1 LPVFWAGTVARLL
14 MAALF
19 IWMVLLM
26 RHRPVSR
33 NSIEIVWECAAVSI
47 LILLFS
53 PITWVQHAVGVL
65 PGLYLICRAAFA
77 GWRFS
82 RWQTTAMGAFAI
94 FCLIMNRFFFGRD
107 FIKLANAYRVKT
119 LGFILLLSVVLA
131 CRQHLVNTQ
140 RSRELNAGGESSPP
154 GFQLE
159 V

>member
-1 LPVFWAGTVARLL
+1 

-65 PGLYLICRAAFA
+65 PALYLICRAAFA
-77 GWRFS
+77 GCSLS
-82 RWQTTAMGAFAI
+82 RWQTAAMGTFAI
-94 FCLIMNRFFFGRD
+94 FCLIMSRFFFGRD
-107 FIKLANAYRVKT
+107 FIKLANSYHVKT

-131 CRQHLVNTQ
+131 YRRRFSNAE
-140 RSRELNAGGESSPP
+140 RSREVNLGQVPP
-154 GFQLE
+154 YVE
-159 V
+159 

>member
-1 LPVFWAGTVARLL
+1 

-65 PGLYLICRAAFA
+65 PALYLICRAAFA
-77 GWRFS
+77 SSRFS
-82 RWQTTAMGAFAI
+82 RWQTAAMEAFAI
-94 FCLIMNRFFFGRD
+94 FCLIMNRLFFGRD

-131 CRQHLVNTQ
+131 CRQRLLNTQ
-140 RSRELNAGGESSPP
+140 RSRELNSGGESSPP